1 MEQELNRKTMVIG
14 HRNPDTDSICSAIC
28 YANLKQ
34 AVTGEE
40 YMPARAGHVNG
51 ETQFVLDY
59 FGAEEPQL
67 VEDVRTQVRDIV
79 CHTFGLADLNIPY
92 LGTHIFHKTKGVAD
106 NISLKR
112 AWNIMQENNV
122 VTIPSVREDG
132 TLEGLITVGDITK
145 TYMNIYDSSILSKAN
160 TQYSNIIETLEAE
173 LIIGSAEAYFDQGK
187 VLIAAANPDLME
199 FYIEPHDLVIL
210 GNRYESQ
217 LCAIEMGADCII
229 VCEGAAVSM
238 TIKKIAQERGCTI
251 IATTYD
257 TYTAARLI
265 NQSMPISYFMT
276 REHLI
281 TFNSDDYIDEI
292 REVMASKRHRDF
304 PILDKDGRYLG
315 MISRRNLLGAKG
327 KQVILVDHN
336 EKNQAVAG
344 IENAEI
350 LEIIDHHRLGT
361 IQTMSPVFFR
371 NQPLGCTATIIYQ
384 MYQEAG
390 IKVEPKI
397 AGLLCSAIVSDT
409 LLFRSPTCTP
419 VDEMAA
425 RALADIAGID
435 IEKYAMEM
443 FSAGSNLKDK
453 SDEEI
458 FYQDFKRF
466 TSGKVTIGVG
476 QITSLNGGE
485 LDKLKGRMEAFMEK
499 ALENN
504 GLNMIFFMLT
514 NILTETTELICE
526 GQGALQLAGKAFHQD
541 IELLEEEGLKE
552 PVLRLPGVVS
562 RKKQL
567 IPELM
572 LAEQE

>member
-1 MEQELNRKTMVIG
+1 MEEIKRKTLVIG

-28 YANLKQ
+28 YANLKRQ
-34 AVTGEE
+34 AAGGE
-40 YMPARAGHVNG
+40 YVPARAGQVNR
-51 ETQFVLDY
+51 ETQFVLNY
-59 FGAEEPQL
+59 FGVEEPRL
-67 VEDVRTQVRDIV
+67 IEDVRTQVKDIE
-79 CHTFGLADLNIPY
+79 IR
-92 LGTHIFHKTKGVAD
+92 KTKGVAD
-106 NISLKR
+106 TISLKK

-160 TQYSNIIETLEAE
+160 TRYSNIIETLEAD
-173 LIIGSAEAYFDQGK
+173 LLVGDAGAYFNQGK

-229 VCEGAAVSM
+229 VCEGAGVSM
-238 TIKKIAQERGCTI
+238 TIKKIAQDRGCTV

-292 REVMASKRHRDF
+292 RDVMASKRHRDF

-315 MISRRNLLGAKG
+315 MISRRNLLGARG

-344 IENAEI
+344 IESAEI
-350 LEIIDHHRLGT
+350 QEIIDHHRLGT
-361 IQTMSPVFFR
+361 VQTMSPVFFR

-390 IKVEPKI
+390 VEIDKKI
-397 AGLLCSAIVSDT
+397 AGLLCSAIISDT
-409 LLFRSPTCTP
+409 LLFRSPTCTA
-419 VDEMAA
+419 VDEAAA
-425 RALADIAGID
+425 RALAGIAGLD
-435 IEKYAMEM
+435 IESYAMRM

-453 SDEEI
+453 TDEEI

-466 TSGKVTIGVG
+466 TAGKAMIGVG
-476 QITSLNGGE
+476 QITSLNAEE
-485 LDKLKGRMEAFMEK
+485 LRSLRERMVAFMHGAGER
-499 ALENN
+499 N
-504 GLNMIFFMLT
+504 GLDMVFFMLT
-514 NILTETTELICE
+514 NILTETTELVCQ
-526 GQGALQLAGKAFHQD
+526 GQGALQLAARAFHQD
-541 IELLEEEGLKE
+541 TEEDQE
-552 PVLRLPGVVS
+552 PVLTLPGVVS

>member
-59 FGAEEPQL
+59 FGAEEPEL
-67 VEDVRTQVRDIV
+67 VEDVRTQVRDIE
-79 CHTFGLADLNIPY
+79 IR
-92 LGTHIFHKTKGVAD
+92 KTKGVAD

-304 PILDKDGRYLG
+304 PILDKDGYYLG

-504 GLNMIFFMLT
+504 GLDMIFFMLT

>member
-1 MEQELNRKTMVIG
+1 MVIG

-59 FGAEEPQL
+59 FGVEEPQL
-67 VEDVRTQVRDIV
+67 VEDVRTQVRDIE
-79 CHTFGLADLNIPY
+79 IR
-92 LGTHIFHKTKGVAD
+92 KTKGVAD

-304 PILDKDGRYLG
+304 PILDKDGYYLG

>member
-40 YMPARAGHVNG
+40 YVPARAGHVNG

-59 FGAEEPQL
+59 FGAEEPVL
-67 VEDVRTQVRDIV
+67 VEDVRTQVRDIE
-79 CHTFGLADLNIPY
+79 IR
-92 LGTHIFHKTKGVAD
+92 KTKGVAD

-160 TQYSNIIETLEAE
+160 TQYSNIIETMEAD

-229 VCEGAAVSM
+229 VCEGAGVSM

-315 MISRRNLLGAKG
+315 MISRRNLLGARG

-390 IKVEPKI
+390 VKVEPKI

-409 LLFRSPTCTP
+409 LLFRSPTCTA

-476 QITSLNGGE
+476 QITSLNGDE
-485 LDKLKGRMEAFMEK
+485 LDRLKGRMEAFMEK

-504 GLNMIFFMLT
+504 GLDMIFFMLT
-514 NILTETTELICE
+514 NILTETTDLICE
-526 GQGALQLAGKAFHQD
+526 GQGALQLAGKAFHKD

-552 PVLRLPGVVS
+552 PVLCLPGVVS

>member
-1 MEQELNRKTMVIG
+1 MVIG

-67 VEDVRTQVRDIV
+67 VEDVRTQVRDIE
-79 CHTFGLADLNIPY
+79 IR
-92 LGTHIFHKTKGVAD
+92 KTKGVAD

-315 MISRRNLLGAKG
+315 MISRRNLLGARG

>member
-67 VEDVRTQVRDIV
+67 VEDVRTQVRDIE
-79 CHTFGLADLNIPY
+79 IR
-92 LGTHIFHKTKGVAD
+92 KTKGVAD

-217 LCAIEMGADCII
+217 LCAIEMRAGCII

-304 PILDKDGRYLG
+304 PILDKDGYYLG

-425 RALADIAGID
+425 GALADIAGID

>member
-1 MEQELNRKTMVIG
+1 MMGQELKRKTTVIG

-28 YANLKQ
+28 YANLKHK
-34 AVTGEE
+34 VTGDEFV
-40 YMPARAGHVNG
+40 PGRAGHING

-59 FGAEEPQL
+59 FGVEPPKL
-67 VEDVRTQVRDIV
+67 VEDVRTQVKDIE
-79 CHTFGLADLNIPY
+79 IR
-92 LGTHIFHKTKGVAD
+92 KTRGVA
-106 NISLKR
+106 NNSSLKK
-112 AWNIMQENNV
+112 AWKLMQENNV

-132 TLEGLITVGDITK
+132 ALEGLITVGDITK
-145 TYMNIYDSSILSKAN
+145 TYMNIYDSSILSKAH
-160 TQYSNIIETLEAE
+160 TQYSNIIETLEAD
-173 LIIGSAEAYFDQGK
+173 LIVGSADTYFDKGK

-217 LCAIEMGADCII
+217 LCAIEMGAACII
-229 VCEGAAVSM
+229 VCEGAGVSM
-238 TIKKIAQERGCTI
+238 TIKKIAQDRGTTV

-257 TYTAARLI
+257 TYTVARLI

-292 REVMASKRHRDF
+292 KEVMASKRHRDF
-304 PILDKDGRYLG
+304 PILDKTGRYLG

-361 IQTMSPVFFR
+361 VQTMAPVFFR
-371 NQPLGCTATIIYQ
+371 NQPLGCTATIVYQ
-384 MYQEAG
+384 MYKEAG
-390 IKVEPKI
+390 VEVEKKI

-409 LLFRSPTCTP
+409 LLFRSPTCTS
-419 VDEMAA
+419 VDERAA
-425 RALADIAGID
+425 RELAELAGLD
-435 IEKYAMEM
+435 IEKYAIQM

-466 TSGKVTIGVG
+466 TSGKLTIGVG
-476 QITSLNGGE
+476 QITSLDGE
-485 LDKLKGRMEAFMEK
+485 ELQALKPRMLAYMQKAHEEHGLD
-499 ALENN
+499 
-504 GLNMIFFMLT
+504 MIFFMLT
-514 NILTETTELICE
+514 NILMESTELVCQ
-526 GQGALQLAGKAFHQD
+526 GQGAVQLAARAFHLD
-541 IELLEEEGLKE
+541 PEEAADQPE
-552 PVLRLPGVVS
+552 PVVSLPGVVS

-572 LAEQE
+572 LAEQG

>member
-40 YMPARAGHVNG
+40 YVPARAGHVNG

-59 FGAEEPQL
+59 FGAEEPVL
-67 VEDVRTQVRDIV
+67 VEDVRTQVRDIE
-79 CHTFGLADLNIPY
+79 IR
-92 LGTHIFHKTKGVAD
+92 KTKGVAD

-160 TQYSNIIETLEAE
+160 TQYSNIIETLEAD

-229 VCEGAAVSM
+229 VCEGAGVSM

-315 MISRRNLLGAKG
+315 MISRRNLLGARG

-390 IKVEPKI
+390 VKVEPKI

-409 LLFRSPTCTP
+409 LLFRSPTCTA

-476 QITSLNGGE
+476 QITSLNGDE
-485 LDKLKGRMEAFMEK
+485 LDRLKGRMEAFMQK

-504 GLNMIFFMLT
+504 GLDMIFFMLT
-514 NILTETTELICE
+514 NILTETTHLICE
-526 GQGALQLAGKAFHQD
+526 GQGALQLAGKAFHKD

-552 PVLRLPGVVS
+552 PVLCLPGVVS